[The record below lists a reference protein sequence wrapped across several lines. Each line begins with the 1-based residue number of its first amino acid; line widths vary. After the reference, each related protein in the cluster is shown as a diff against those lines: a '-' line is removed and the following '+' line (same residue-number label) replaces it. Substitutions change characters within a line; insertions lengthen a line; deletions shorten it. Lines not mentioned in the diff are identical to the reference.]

1 LSLWQ
6 GARQVLP
13 NADLCLSGIPDPV
26 EAQAGLVLLLDQIAD
41 GTTLLALLEE
51 LQARGIEDARR
62 LRVIT
67 AVAASPGL
75 KRIGERMPDLTI
87 HTACIDEAL
96 DAEGRITPGI
106 GDPVQRQQIRSAS
119 HLAGS
124 T

>member
-1 LSLWQ
+1 MRIYASRASPSRWK
-6 GARQVLP
+6 
-13 NADLCLSGIPDPV
+13 
-26 EAQAGLVLLLDQIAD
+26 AQAGLVLLLDQIAD

-87 HTACIDEAL
+87 HTACIDETL

-119 HLAGS
+119 HSAGS

>member
-1 LSLWQ
+1 MRISAL
-6 GARQVLP
+6 GH
-13 NADLCLSGIPDPV
+13 PDPV
-26 EAQAGLVLLLDQIAD
+26 EAQAGLVLCSIKSPTAPPA
-41 GTTLLALLEE
+41 GVLEE

-119 HLAGS
+119 HSAGS